1 MGYFSH
7 CKLSNTMVT
16 DACAAKTQFADGL
29 SINTD
34 HKSYFLSQQIFI
46 QTHFPQEYFIS
57 YCLESKTDTLKKKTI
72 ANFGGQKQILF
83 TQK

>member
-16 DACAAKTQFADGL
+16 DACAARTQFADGL

-46 QTHFPQEYFIS
+46 QTHFP
-57 YCLESKTDTLKKKTI
+57 
-72 ANFGGQKQILF
+72 
-83 TQK
+83 

>member
-1 MGYFSH
+1 MLNSYDQGEKWAISSH

-16 DACAAKTQFADGL
+16 DACAARTQFADGL

-46 QTHFPQEYFIS
+46 QTHFP
-57 YCLESKTDTLKKKTI
+57 
-72 ANFGGQKQILF
+72 
-83 TQK
+83 